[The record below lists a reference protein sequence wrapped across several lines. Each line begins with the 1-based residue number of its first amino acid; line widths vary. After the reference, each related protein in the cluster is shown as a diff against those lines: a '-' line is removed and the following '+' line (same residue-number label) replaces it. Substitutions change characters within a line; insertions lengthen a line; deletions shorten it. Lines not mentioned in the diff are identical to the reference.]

1 VIRAGRLVASL
12 AIALAL
18 GLLAIDASAQ
28 TKIPLTREQA
38 LIEIKSEDLELR
50 RRAAAWL
57 GELGGPAD
65 APALLGVLAD
75 PDEVVRVLAEHSFWQ
90 VWSRSGDKDIDWQ
103 FQVGVEQMSRG
114 DGDAALETFTRIIQS
129 KPDFAE
135 AWNKRA
141 TLYFL
146 MGENEKSLHD
156 CDEVMKRNPAHFGA
170 LAGYGQIYLRL
181 DQPERAL
188 TYFRRALRINP
199 NMRGIE
205 QVIPEI
211 EQLLTERRKGTI

>member
-1 VIRAGRLVASL
+1 MRRGRLVA
-12 AIALAL
+12 ACALVL
-18 GLLAIDASAQ
+18 TLLAGPASAQ
-28 TKIPLTREQA
+28 TKIPLTREQV
-38 LIEIKSEDLELR
+38 LVEIKSEDLELR

-65 APALLGVLAD
+65 APALLGVLTD
-75 PDEVVRVLAEHSFWQ
+75 PDEVVRVLAEHSVWQ
-90 VWSRSGDKDIDWQ
+90 VWSRSGDKDVDAQ
-103 FQVGVEQMSRG
+103 FQVGVEQMNRG
-114 DGDAALETFTRIIQS
+114 DGPGAVETFSRVIQRR
-129 KPDFAE
+129 PDFAE

-141 TLYFL
+141 TVYFL
-146 MGENEKSLHD
+146 MGENAKSLHD

-188 TYFRRALRINP
+188 GYFRRALRINP
-199 NMRGIE
+199 NMRGVE
-205 QVIPEI
+205 EVIPQI

>member
-1 VIRAGRLVASL
+1 MRAGRLVA
-12 AIALAL
+12 AFALTL
-18 GLLAIDASAQ
+18 GLFAADTAAQ
-28 TKIPLTREQA
+28 VKIPLTREQA
-38 LIEIKSEDLELR
+38 LSEIKSEDVDLR

-75 PDEVVRVLAEHSFWQ
+75 PDEVVRVLAEQSVWQ
-90 VWSRSGDKDIDWQ
+90 VWSRSGDKDIDAQ
-103 FQVGVEQMSRG
+103 FQIGLEQMNRG
-114 DGDAALETFTRIIQS
+114 DGPGAVETFSQIIQR

-141 TLYFL
+141 TAYFL
-146 MGENEKSLHD
+146 MGEDEKSLRD

-188 TYFRRALRINP
+188 GYFRRALRINP
-199 NMRGIE
+199 NMRGVE
-205 QVIPEI
+205 EVIPQI